1 MCPFPE
7 FNVGAMTKGVLH
19 MICSN
24 PKATREWPVWSLLPS
39 ENKKHE
45 RAVNVAIKDVSDRD
59 STSTV
64 NVSADL
70 FSGEDTLHN
79 SNKISSNV
87 LSLALA
93 NSSPRSLVPETENE
107 KSQCGTAAV
116 PETEGSEE
124 AFTSTASRTYSSHK
138 SNKNLRKVFHHL
150 DMFCVL
156 YIVTST
162 GLNAFMH
169 VLCILIFS
177 LQLHINTEPDKILL
191 QNASRLAKNLTG

>member
-7 FNVGAMTKGVLH
+7 FNVDAMTKGAVQ
-19 MICSN
+19 MISDQTN

-45 RAVNVAIKDVSDRD
+45 GAVNVAIKDVSDRD

-70 FSGEDTLHN
+70 FSDEDTLHD

-87 LSLALA
+87 FSLALA
-93 NSSPRSLVPETENE
+93 NSSRRSLVPETDE
-107 KSQCGTAAV
+107 
-116 PETEGSEE
+116 SEE
-124 AFTSTASRTYSSHK
+124 AFTSTASRTYSSHN
-138 SNKNLRKVFHHL
+138 SNKNFRKVFHHL

-162 GLNAFMH
+162 GLNAFIH

-177 LQLHINTEPDKILL
+177 QSLIKFFYKTPAGWPKI
-191 QNASRLAKNLTG
+191 